1 MAQTFTAPTRMAL
14 SQTKKKLATAQRG
27 HKLLKDKR
35 DELMWRFLSLV
46 QENRQLRRQVEQ
58 TLTTAYGQLALARAV
73 LGRAGWR
80 AALAWPGTPVE
91 IMLQTQ
97 NAMGVTL
104 PVLTVF
110 AELPRFSGGADCQDL
125 ADGMETL
132 RGAVPLI
139 VKLAQIEQ
147 NCRRL
152 SAELEKTRR
161 RVNALEYVLIPQYQ
175 QTRRHIAM
183 RLEENDRAT
192 NTRLR
197 KVKDL
202 VLERARP
209 QS

>member
-35 DELMWRFLSLV
+35 DELMRRFLSLV
-46 QENRQLRRQVEQ
+46 QDNRNLRRQVEQ
-58 TLTTAYGQLALARAV
+58 TLETAYGQLALARAV
-73 LGRAGWR
+73 MGRAEWL
-80 AALAWPGTPVE
+80 AALAWPGPPVE
-91 IMLQTQ
+91 IVLQTQ

-104 PVLTVF
+104 PTLTF
-110 AELPRFSGGADCQDL
+110 SEELPRFSGGAACQDL

-132 RGAVPLI
+132 RRAVPLI
-139 VKLAQIEQ
+139 VRLAQTEQ
-147 NCRRL
+147 NCRLL

-202 VLERARP
+202 VLERTHP
-209 QS
+209 QP